1 MVERSKY
8 LRNVEEEVNDLSQ
21 WSCLQKQGI
30 VILGDMNM
38 HRLRPG
44 RSEGKMLRDLEE
56 VYNLSSLITEPT
68 RVHAFRRVADKLSRA
83 VQ

>member
-8 LRNVEEEVNDLSQ
+8 LRNVEEEVNELSQ

-38 HRLRPG
+38 DRLSPG
-44 RSEGKMLRDLEE
+44 RSEGKMLGDLEE